1 MRGSGKRKSPWAAP
15 KRPRLTS
22 TKRFGYRPTTRVAF
36 IWTHIRGLAKLHL
49 GADEEAVALFRR
61 SVDASRN
68 YPLNHFY
75 MAAALAHLGR
85 LDEARAEVKAGLA
98 LAPNYS
104 IARFLSMAESDNPT
118 YLKQRER
125 IRMGCARPASRRND
139 CRPCGR
145 T

>member
-1 MRGSGKRKSPWAAP
+1 M
-15 KRPRLTS
+15 S
-22 TKRFGYRPTTRVAF
+22 TRRFGYRRTDAVAF
-36 IWTHIRGLAKLHL
+36 MWTHIRGLAKLHL

-75 MAAALAHLGR
+75 MAAALANLGR
-85 LDEARAEVKAGLA
+85 LDEAQAEVKAGHA

-125 IRMGCARPASRRND
+125 ILEGLRKAGVPEK
-139 CRPCGR
+139 
-145 T
+145 